1 MEELDFEEL
10 RRRDG
15 ELEQSRSTIQR
26 KLCNLKKVDPAISDY
41 DATKT
46 KLEKELTP
54 IQQEQNMIR
63 NKIAE
68 AKPLMDI
75 QYSRNKANSIPKILF
90 SVSLDQQL
98 KTLDDDLSFDH
109 QFQPCN
115 HTVKRSIFDLIPE
128 SQPAAWNA
136 LIDQLA
142 VFEDGRIQCPKCIT
156 ERKSLKAKLME
167 QINALRARMPE
178 AEINDQEPRK
188 TVSTA
193 RFNVHIKK

>member
-1 MEELDFEEL
+1 MEELQFEEL
-10 RRRDG
+10 RHRDG
-15 ELEQSRSTIQR
+15 QLEQSRHLIQTR
-26 KLCNLKKVDPAISDY
+26 LGNLKKTDPAILNY
-41 DATKT
+41 DATKAT
-46 KLEKELTP
+46 LQKDLTA

-75 QYSRNKANSIPKILF
+75 QASHNKAKSIPKILF
-90 SVSLDQQL
+90 SVTLDQEI
-98 KTLDDDLSFDH
+98 KILDDDLCFDH

-115 HTVKRSIFDLIPE
+115 HTVKRSIFDLIPD

-156 ERKSLKAKLME
+156 EKNGLRAKLRD
-167 QINALRARMPE
+167 QINALRERMPE
-178 AEINDQEPRK
+178 AIIADQEPRK